1 MDCAVC
7 GFANDPSA
15 AVCARCNATLT
26 APAFVPAGP
35 APTTPMAYP
44 GAPQQSGP
52 PRRSPLLPI
61 LIGVAVV
68 LFLAVIGV
76 GALLLRQSRGTGPV
90 SQPPVALTTTPA
102 GRTGKATP
110 TARQQAEAINAIL
123 DRSAASR
130 AKLNQAIDK
139 VNRCTQLGPALAEMR
154 KVGEERTAQIADLDA
169 ADVSAIDSGEL
180 RATLKSALQAALG
193 ADQQFVAWA
202 EPAVK
207 DGCADTPARTAAY
220 AKSQAF
226 SKQAQAAKKKFVALW
241 NPVATPLGFEARTTQ
256 YI

>member
-15 AVCARCNATLT
+15 SVCARCNATLT

-35 APTTPMAYP
+35 APTTPMVYP
-44 GAPQQSGP
+44 GAPQPSGP
-52 PRRSPLLPI
+52 PRRNPLVPI
-61 LIGVAVV
+61 LVGVAVV

-76 GALLLRQSRGTGPV
+76 GVLLFRQGRGGD
-90 SQPPVALTTTPA
+90 PVALPSITVTTTPA
-102 GRTGKATP
+102 GQAGTAPP
-110 TARQQAEAINAIL
+110 TARQQAEAIDAIL

-139 VNRCTQLGPALAEMR
+139 VNRCTRLDAALADMR
-154 KVGEERTAQIADLDA
+154 SVGDERNAQIADLDA

-180 RATLKSALQAALG
+180 RSTLKSALQAALG

-202 EPAVK
+202 EPTVK
-207 DGCADTPARTAAY
+207 GGCAETPARKAAY